1 MAKIKAGQQE
11 SQENMIETN
20 NQPIRPTQN
29 NNPPSR
35 RSIIEVNQK
44 RKMAIIEKNINA
56 EVFILKSLN
65 AIKIFK
71 ELRATDA
78 LDSTLRNLW
87 GDKISAKDMEKWI
100 KLVDEI
106 YTKITEANS
115 YGKELLVTNGK
126 SRGIE
131 NFFLRQ
137 EIKKSIETK
146 EAQEAK
152 TKETKTQ
159 ESKKQEA

>member
-1 MAKIKAGQQE
+1 
-11 SQENMIETN
+11 
-20 NQPIRPTQN
+20 
-29 NNPPSR
+29 
-35 RSIIEVNQK
+35 
-44 RKMAIIEKNINA
+44 KNINA

-106 YTKITEANS
+106 YTKITEANM
-115 YGKELLVTNGK
+115 YGKELLVNNGK
-126 SRGIE
+126 SRGIT

-137 EIKKSIETK
+137 EIRKSIETK
-146 EAQEAK
+146 EA
-152 TKETKTQ
+152 KTQ
-159 ESKKQEA
+159 ESKKEEA

>member
-11 SQENMIETN
+11 QEIVETN

-35 RSIIEVNQK
+35 RSIIEANQK

-71 ELRATDA
+71 ELRTTDA

-106 YTKITEANS
+106 YTKITEANM
-115 YGKELLVTNGK
+115 YGKELLVNNGK
-126 SRGIE
+126 SRGIT

-137 EIKKSIETK
+137 EIRKSIETK
-146 EAQEAK
+146 ED
-152 TKETKTQ
+152 KTQ
-159 ESKKQEA
+159 ESKKEEA

>member
-11 SQENMIETN
+11 QEIVETN
-20 NQPIRPTQN
+20 NQNIKSTQS

-35 RSIIEVNQK
+35 RSIIEANQK

-56 EVFILKSLN
+56 EVFVPQSLN

-100 KLVDEI
+100 KLVD
-106 YTKITEANS
+106 
-115 YGKELLVTNGK
+115 
-126 SRGIE
+126 
-131 NFFLRQ
+131 
-137 EIKKSIETK
+137 
-146 EAQEAK
+146 
-152 TKETKTQ
+152 
-159 ESKKQEA
+159 

>member
-1 MAKIKAGQQE
+1 MAKVKAGQQE
-11 SQENMIETN
+11 QEIVETN

-29 NNPPSR
+29 NNPLSR
-35 RSIIEVNQK
+35 RSIIEANQK

-56 EVFILKSLN
+56 EVFVPQSLN

-106 YTKITEANS
+106 YTKITEANM
-115 YGKELLVTNGK
+115 YGKELLVNNGK
-126 SRGIE
+126 SRGIT

-137 EIKKSIETK
+137 EIRKSIETK
-146 EAQEAK
+146 EA
-152 TKETKTQ
+152 KTQ
-159 ESKKQEA
+159 ESKKEEA

>member
-1 MAKIKAGQQE
+1 MAKIKARQQE
-11 SQENMIETN
+11 QEIIVETN
-20 NQPIRPTQN
+20 NQNITQN

-35 RSIIEVNQK
+35 RSIIEANQK

-56 EVFILKSLN
+56 EVFVLKSLN
-65 AIKIFK
+65 AIKIFR
-71 ELRATDA
+71 ELRVTDA
-78 LDSTLRNLW
+78 LDSTLRNFW

-106 YTKITEANS
+106 YTKITEANM
-115 YGKELLVTNGK
+115 YGKELLVNNGK

-146 EAQEAK
+146 ESQEAK
-152 TKETKTQ
+152 AKEAKTQ
-159 ESKKQEA
+159 ESKKEEA

>member
-11 SQENMIETN
+11 QEIIVETN
-20 NQPIRPTQN
+20 NQNITQN

-35 RSIIEVNQK
+35 RSIIEANQK

-106 YTKITEANS
+106 YTKITEANM
-115 YGKELLVTNGK
+115 YGKELLVNNGK

-146 EAQEAK
+146 EA
-152 TKETKTQ
+152 KTQ
-159 ESKKQEA
+159 ESKKEEA

>member
-1 MAKIKAGQQE
+1 MAKVKAGQQE
-11 SQENMIETN
+11 QEIVETN

-35 RSIIEVNQK
+35 RSIIEANQK

-56 EVFILKSLN
+56 EVFVPQSLN

-106 YTKITEANS
+106 YTKITEANM
-115 YGKELLVTNGK
+115 YGKELLVNNGK
-126 SRGIE
+126 SRGIT

-146 EAQEAK
+146 E
-152 TKETKTQ
+152 TKTQ

>member
-1 MAKIKAGQQE
+1 MAKVKTGQQE
-11 SQENMIETN
+11 QEIVETN

-35 RSIIEVNQK
+35 RSIIEANQK

-56 EVFILKSLN
+56 EVFVPQSLN
-65 AIKIFK
+65 AIKIFR
-71 ELRATDA
+71 ELRTTDA

-106 YTKITEANS
+106 YTKITEANM
-115 YGKELLVTNGK
+115 YGKELLVNNGK
-126 SRGIE
+126 SCGIT

-137 EIKKSIETK
+137 EIRKSIETK
-146 EAQEAK
+146 EA
-152 TKETKTQ
+152 KTQ

>member
-11 SQENMIETN
+11 QEIIVETN
-20 NQPIRPTQN
+20 NQNIKPTQS

-44 RKMAIIEKNINA
+44 RKMAMIEKNINA
-56 EVFILKSLN
+56 EVFVFESLN

-71 ELRATDA
+71 ELRTTDA
-78 LDSTLRNLW
+78 LDSTLRSFW
-87 GDKISAKDMEKWI
+87 GDKINAKDMEKWI
-100 KLVDEI
+100 NLVDEI

-146 EAQEAK
+146 EA
-152 TKETKTQ
+152 KTQ
-159 ESKKQEA
+159 ESKKEEA

>member
-1 MAKIKAGQQE
+1 MAKVKAGQQE
-11 SQENMIETN
+11 QEIVETN

-56 EVFILKSLN
+56 EVFVPQSLN

-106 YTKITEANS
+106 YTKITEANM
-115 YGKELLVTNGK
+115 YGKELLVNNGK
-126 SRGIE
+126 SRGIT

-137 EIKKSIETK
+137 EIRKSIETK
-146 EAQEAK
+146 EA
-152 TKETKTQ
+152 KTQ

>member
-11 SQENMIETN
+11 QEIVETN
-20 NQPIRPTQN
+20 NQNIKPTQS

-35 RSIIEVNQK
+35 RSIIEANQK

-56 EVFILKSLN
+56 EVFVPQSLN
-65 AIKIFK
+65 AIKIFR

-106 YTKITEANS
+106 YTKITEANM
-115 YGKELLVTNGK
+115 YGKELLVNNGK
-126 SRGIE
+126 SRGIT

-137 EIKKSIETK
+137 EIRKSIETK
-146 EAQEAK
+146 ED
-152 TKETKTQ
+152 KTQ
-159 ESKKQEA
+159 ESKKEEA

>member
-11 SQENMIETN
+11 QEIIVETN
-20 NQPIRPTQN
+20 NQNIKPTQS

-44 RKMAIIEKNINA
+44 RKMAMIEKNINA
-56 EVFILKSLN
+56 EVFVFESLN

-71 ELRATDA
+71 ELRTTDA

-87 GDKISAKDMEKWI
+87 GDKINAKDMEKWI
-100 KLVDEI
+100 NLVDEI

-146 EAQEAK
+146 EA
-152 TKETKTQ
+152 KTQ
-159 ESKKQEA
+159 ESKKEEA

>member
-11 SQENMIETN
+11 QEIVVETN
-20 NQPIRPTQN
+20 NQPIKPTQN

-35 RSIIEVNQK
+35 RSIIESNQK
-44 RKMAIIEKNINA
+44 RKMAMIEKNINA
-56 EVFILKSLN
+56 EVFVLKSLN
-65 AIKIFK
+65 AIKIFR

-87 GDKISAKDMEKWI
+87 GDKINAEDMEKWI

-106 YTKITEANS
+106 YTKITEANK
-115 YGKELLVTNGK
+115 YGKELLVNNGK

-137 EIKKSIETK
+137 EIKKSIEIK

-152 TKETKTQ
+152 AKEAKTQ
-159 ESKKQEA
+159 ESKKEEA

>member
-44 RKMAIIEKNINA
+44 RKMAMIEKNINA
-56 EVFILKSLN
+56 EVFVFESLN

-71 ELRATDA
+71 ELRTTDA
-78 LDSTLRNLW
+78 LDSTLRSFW
-87 GDKISAKDMEKWI
+87 GDKINAKDMEKWI
-100 KLVDEI
+100 NLVDEI

-126 SRGIE
+126 SRGIT

-137 EIKKSIETK
+137 EIRKSIETK
-146 EAQEAK
+146 EA
-152 TKETKTQ
+152 KTQ
-159 ESKKQEA
+159 ESKKEEA

>member
-1 MAKIKAGQQE
+1 MAKVKAGQQE
-11 SQENMIETN
+11 QEIVETN

-35 RSIIEVNQK
+35 RSIIEANQK

-56 EVFILKSLN
+56 EVFVPQSLN

-106 YTKITEANS
+106 YTKITEANM
-115 YGKELLVTNGK
+115 YGKELLVNNGK
-126 SRGIE
+126 SRGIT

-137 EIKKSIETK
+137 EIRKSIETK
-146 EAQEAK
+146 EA
-152 TKETKTQ
+152 KTQ

>member
-11 SQENMIETN
+11 QEIVETN

-35 RSIIEVNQK
+35 RSIIEANQK
-44 RKMAIIEKNINA
+44 RKIATIEKNINA
-56 EVFILKSLN
+56 EVFVPQSLN

-106 YTKITEANS
+106 YTKITEANM
-115 YGKELLVTNGK
+115 YGKELLVNNGK
-126 SRGIE
+126 SRGIT

-146 EAQEAK
+146 EA
-152 TKETKTQ
+152 KTQ

>member
-11 SQENMIETN
+11 QEIVVETN
-20 NQPIRPTQN
+20 NQPIKPTQN

-35 RSIIEVNQK
+35 RSIIEANQK
-44 RKMAIIEKNINA
+44 RKMAMIEKNINA
-56 EVFILKSLN
+56 EVFVFESLN

-71 ELRATDA
+71 ELRVTDA

-106 YTKITEANS
+106 YTKITEANM
-115 YGKELLVTNGK
+115 YGKELLVNNGK

-146 EAQEAK
+146 EAKAKEA
-152 TKETKTQ
+152 KTQ
-159 ESKKQEA
+159 ESKKEEA

>member
-1 MAKIKAGQQE
+1 MAKVKTGQQE
-11 SQENMIETN
+11 QEIVETN
-20 NQPIRPTQN
+20 NQNIKPTQS

-35 RSIIEVNQK
+35 RNIIEANQK

-56 EVFILKSLN
+56 EVFVPQSLN
-65 AIKIFK
+65 AIKIFR
-71 ELRATDA
+71 ELRTTDA

-126 SRGIE
+126 SCGIT

-137 EIKKSIETK
+137 EIRKSIETK
-146 EAQEAK
+146 EA
-152 TKETKTQ
+152 KTQ